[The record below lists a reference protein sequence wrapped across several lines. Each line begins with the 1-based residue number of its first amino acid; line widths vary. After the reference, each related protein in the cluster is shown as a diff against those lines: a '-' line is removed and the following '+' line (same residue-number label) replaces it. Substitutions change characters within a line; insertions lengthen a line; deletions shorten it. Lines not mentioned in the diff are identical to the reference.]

1 MSMYKLEE
9 LTKHLSDKGI
19 SLCGCIGA
27 INGQPHCPCKM
38 ARLAKEQKSLVD
50 AVGSEKCQIN
60 LPTNKL

>member
-9 LTKHLSDKGI
+9 LTKHLSDKGL

-38 ARLAKEQKSLVD
+38 ARLAKEE
-50 AVGSEKCQIN
+50 AEKRNSYDQLGGDIEDELACS
-60 LPTNKL
+60 